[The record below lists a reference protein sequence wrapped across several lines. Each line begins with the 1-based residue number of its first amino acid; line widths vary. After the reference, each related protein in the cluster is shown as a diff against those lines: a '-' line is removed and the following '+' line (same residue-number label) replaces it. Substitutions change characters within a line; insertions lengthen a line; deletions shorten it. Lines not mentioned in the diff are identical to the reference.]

1 MKNIFSAFTCLL
13 LCLALVFVAG
23 CEDNPTGAN
32 SSNSDP
38 SSSNTERPRGEALSE
53 EELPFERYIY
63 ESGFYSFNDNE
74 FPTLEFS
81 EGKSP
86 YGEKA
91 IHIIGD
97 SISEGVQ
104 AKVIHNNGYP
114 ALLKNSLNKWYGTNN
129 WGYVIPFKTND
140 IGDRDLHAF
149 SAESGGWMRETHS
162 PNTPGFV
169 RYTSSDKAG
178 STALIET
185 DRRKDSYDR
194 HINGFYIYYSSG
206 STMGGFD
213 ITVNGQKVHSVAAGG
228 TLSNMTRT
236 EYIAIPSDV
245 KNKLEIRI
253 VKTDDKAVS
262 INGIAYAEQDEG
274 LFINTYACS
283 GMTLCEV
290 DNELLREYCK
300 ANYVFLA
307 LGYNDV
313 GKGDPETYAKKL
325 EVITKACEETGAT
338 LVCFDFMCPPP
349 NASSTWGESIKNA
362 MFNAAQTAKG
372 YYIDFT
378 YFAKVDREYT
388 LADAAHPTPKG
399 YKLIARKI
407 CYFLGIPFTS
417 DLS

>member
-1 MKNIFSAFTCLL
+1 MKNFLSALI
-13 LCLALVFVAG
+13 CLALCVALVFAVG
-23 CEDNPTGAN
+23 CSKNPTDEN

-38 SSSNTERPRGEALSE
+38 SSNNPERPRGEALTE
-53 EELPFERYIY
+53 EELPFEKYIY
-63 ESGFYSFNDNE
+63 ESGFYSFNDKE
-74 FPTLEFS
+74 FPDFEFS
-81 EGKSP
+81 EGKNI
-86 YGEKA
+86 YGEKS

-97 SISEGVQ
+97 SISEGAQ

-114 ALLKNSLNKWYGTNN
+114 ALLKNSLNKWYETNN
-129 WGYVIPFKTND
+129 WGYVIPFNTND
-140 IGDRDLHAF
+140 NGDKDIHTF
-149 SAESGGWMRETHS
+149 TAESGGWMRETHS

-178 STALIET
+178 STALIAT

-194 HINGFYIYYSSG
+194 HINGFYVYYSSG
-206 STMGGFD
+206 SMSGGFD

-228 TLSNMTRT
+228 TLNNMTRT

-245 KNKLEIRI
+245 KNKIEIRI
-253 VKTDDKAVS
+253 IKTDDKAVS
-262 INGIAYAEQDEG
+262 INGISYAEQDEG
-274 LFINTYACS
+274 VFVNTFACS

-290 DNELLREYCK
+290 ENDLLREMCK

-313 GKGDPETYAKKL
+313 GKGDVDTYTKKL
-325 EVITKACEETGAT
+325 EVVTKACEESGAT
-338 LVCFDFMCPPP
+338 LVCCDFMWAPS
-349 NASSTWGESIKNA
+349 NASSSWGENIKNA
-362 MFNAAQTAKG
+362 MFNAAKTAKG

-378 YFAKVDREYT
+378 YFAKVDREYA

-399 YKLIARKI
+399 YKLVARKL

-417 DLS
+417 DFS

>member
-1 MKNIFSAFTCLL
+1 MNKIISTLMCLL
-13 LCLALVFVAG
+13 LSLALVFVSG
-23 CEDNPTGAN
+23 CGDNQTGAN
-32 SSNSDP
+32 SSNSEPTSDNP
-38 SSSNTERPRGEALSE
+38 ERPRGEALAE

-63 ESGFYSFNDNE
+63 ETGFYSFNDNE

-86 YGEKA
+86 YGEKS

-97 SISEGVQ
+97 SISEGAQ
-104 AKVIHNNGYP
+104 AKAIYNNGYP
-114 ALLKNSLNKWYGTNN
+114 ALLKNSLNKWYGTQN
-129 WGYVIPFKTND
+129 WGFVIPFKSND
-140 IGDRDLHAF
+140 LGDRELHAF
-149 SAESGGWMRETHS
+149 SAEKGGWQRETHS

-169 RYTSSDKAG
+169 RYTSADKAG

-206 STMGGFD
+206 SMAGGFD

-228 TLSNMTRT
+228 ELSNWART
-236 EYIAIPSDV
+236 EYIAIPDGV
-245 KNKLEIRI
+245 KSNLEIRI
-253 VKTDDKAVS
+253 IKTDDKAVS

-274 LFINTYACS
+274 LFIHNFACS

-290 DNELLREYCK
+290 DNDLLREMCK

-313 GKGDPETYAKKL
+313 NLSKVELYQNKL
-325 EVITKACEETGAT
+325 QVVIDACKESGAT
-338 LVCFDFMCPPP
+338 LVCLDFITPPQ
-349 NASSTWGESIKNA
+349 NASATWGDNIKNA
-362 MFNAAQTAKG
+362 MFSAAQTAKG

-378 YFAKVDREYT
+378 YFAKVNRDFV

-399 YKLIARKI
+399 YKLIARKL